1 MDEETL
7 QNSFGYVHEGRVY
20 LRAFLH
26 FPERQIGEV
35 KDTEQAALA
44 YFQQRFLLFEQ
55 KVRDLIVAI
64 DEAQNKGSFLM
75 KLLHLRGQCG
85 ELDALGDFAA
95 LHAQLCAKEAEIQEL
110 IRQNR
115 ARNLEIKRALVRE
128 AEAFEGSVE
137 WKTDGDKLRE
147 IKSRWLKV
155 GAVDKAY
162 EAETEDR
169 FRQLLDDFFERRRQ
183 FYEDR
188 KQLFAQR
195 QKQYE
200 DLLAQATALRQEPN
214 ADAVQRR
221 LSELH
226 DAWKVVGKVPHAVQA
241 DLWKRFKA
249 LKNELT
255 RQARRPRSPTPGPA
269 PTTFAPR
276 QPAGIRTSAPG
287 QSDGRRPF
295 VGPEA
300 QQQNLR
306 IKEQLCQEAEAL
318 ADVEPRQATEQ
329 AKALQTHWKQT
340 GPVPYAQRRELQ
352 GRFTAACDRVFELS
366 YLMRMVHA
374 RSRFQPPRN
383 EREHLQLQ
391 LQVLRDLLRRDQEEL
406 VTYENNV
413 SSLTVSQDGQ
423 DVHRI
428 FQIKL
433 NNQRR
438 KIQAKQNL
446 LFELEARHRNLG

>member
-1 MDEETL
+1 MDGETL
-7 QNSFGYVHEGRVY
+7 QNPFGYVREGKVY
-20 LRAFLH
+20 LHAFLH

-35 KDTEQAALA
+35 KDTDEAALA
-44 YFQQRFLLFEQ
+44 YFEQRFLLFEQ
-55 KVRDLIVAI
+55 KVRDLILVI

-75 KLLHLRGQCG
+75 KLLHLRSQCG
-85 ELDALGDFAA
+85 EFDALGDFAT
-95 LHAQLCAKEAEIQEL
+95 LYDQLCTKESEIQEL

-115 ARNLEIKRALVRE
+115 IRNLEIKRALVHE

-137 WKTDGDKLRE
+137 WKTDAEKLQE
-147 IKSRWLKV
+147 IKGRWLKV
-155 GAVDKAY
+155 GAVDKEY

-188 KQLFAQR
+188 KQLLVQR
-195 QKQYE
+195 QQQYE
-200 DLLAQATALRQEPN
+200 DLLTQATALRRE
-214 ADAVQRR
+214 ADADTVQRR

-226 DAWKVVGKVPHAVQA
+226 DAWKGVGKVPHAVQA

-249 LKNELT
+249 LKNELMRRT
-255 RQARRPRSPTPGPA
+255 GRPRPA
-269 PTTFAPR
+269 PGAAPTAFAPR
-276 QPAGIRTSAPG
+276 KSPTTRPPASGP
-287 QSDGRRPF
+287 SDGRRPF
-295 VGPEA
+295 VSPEA

-352 GRFTAACDRVFELS
+352 SRFSAACDRVFEWS
-366 YLMRMVHA
+366 YLLRMVHA
-374 RSRFQPPRN
+374 RSRQHPPRN

-391 LQVLRDLLRRDQEEL
+391 LQVLKDLLRRDQEEL

-413 SSLTVSQDGQ
+413 SSLTVSQNGQ
-423 DVHRI
+423 DVNRI
-428 FQIKL
+428 FQTKL